1 MTWRATSRRVKG
13 LSRTTSVIMMARSAD
28 EEDVR
33 LALNAGAYVVLDRPL
48 AREQVGRPDLF
59 PKRRAAGCGPRL
71 GFGRAPG

>member
-48 AREQVGRPDLF
+48 AREQV
-59 PKRRAAGCGPRL
+59 AGLISSQSEGLLVVVR
-71 GFGRAPG
+71 G